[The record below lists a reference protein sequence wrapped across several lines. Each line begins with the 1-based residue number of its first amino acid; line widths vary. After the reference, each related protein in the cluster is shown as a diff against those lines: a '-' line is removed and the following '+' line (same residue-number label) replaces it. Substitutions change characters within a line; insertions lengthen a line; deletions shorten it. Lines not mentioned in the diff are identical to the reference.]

1 MLQGEGI
8 CMESLVDMLGLVS
21 VHSTTCNKRGWVYK
35 PNKCDSL
42 IQLEQGKE
50 NKQSKHSNKNVFW
63 TLRHCLLRN
72 QIFSLISKG
81 FYLSP
86 RGEVIRLMLPRAVLP
101 GDI

>member
-8 CMESLVDMLGLVS
+8 CMESLVDMIGLVS

-50 NKQSKHSNKNVFW
+50 NKQSKHSKEKYFQDSEAFPVEKSDF
-63 TLRHCLLRN
+63 
-72 QIFSLISKG
+72 QF
-81 FYLSP
+81 
-86 RGEVIRLMLPRAVLP
+86 
-101 GDI
+101 D

>member
-8 CMESLVDMLGLVS
+8 CMESLVDMIGLVS

-50 NKQSKHSNKNVFW
+50 NKQSKHSNKNIFR
-63 TLRHCLLRN
+63 TPRHSLLRN

-81 FYLSP
+81 FYLSSS
-86 RGEVIRLMLPRAVLP
+86 REIMR
-101 GDI
+101 

>member
-8 CMESLVDMLGLVS
+8 CMESLVDMIGLVS

-50 NKQSKHSNKNVFW
+50 NKQSISRVEFPF
-63 TLRHCLLRN
+63 N
-72 QIFSLISKG
+72 QLVKG
-81 FYLSP
+81 QDLYTF
-86 RGEVIRLMLPRAVLP
+86 
-101 GDI
+101 